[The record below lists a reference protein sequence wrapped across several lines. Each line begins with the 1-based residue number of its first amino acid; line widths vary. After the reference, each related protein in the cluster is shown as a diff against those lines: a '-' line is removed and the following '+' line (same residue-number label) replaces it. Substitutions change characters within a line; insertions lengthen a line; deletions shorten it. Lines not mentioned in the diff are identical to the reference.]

1 MLSTSSTATLTA
13 DTAHISFSTRALS
26 NVGDVMVNAGSTV
39 FANTVSTTSGTNIS
53 FSGKTVSNVDT
64 LSATT
69 ATVTNLTT
77 TATGGIIN
85 VSGKVLSNVSV
96 LEVDSIRNAAASDVN
111 FNYQAL
117 SNVAMVQTPVI
128 TTAGANIS
136 LDGKTLSNA
145 LAISTAMI
153 TSDNA
158 NIDVDSKVL
167 SNVLAIETPSIT
179 SATTAAVQF
188 TGKGLSNLG
197 DVLLNAGSTLKAN
210 TITTTDGR
218 ANIDLSTRGRPWS

>member
-1 MLSTSSTATLTA
+1 MPPVAVVVRLVTVAVVADSVSTLLTVLPLNEM
-13 DTAHISFSTRALS
+13 F
-26 NVGDVMVNAGSTV
+26 VPDVVLTV
-39 FANTVSTTSGTNIS
+39 FANTVEPAFTITSPTLLRARVE
-53 FSGKTVSNVDT
+53 KLMCAVS
-64 LSATT
+64 A
-69 ATVTNLTT
+69 
-77 TATGGIIN
+77 
-85 VSGKVLSNVSV
+85 VSVAV